1 MLKYICTSKVRLRA
15 VLLTNLKRE
24 LERSC
29 RLCVKSYLSWRQ
41 SPMLEVS
48 SSNCGNI
55 SKIVGWWREKD
66 ERPAATGLSN
76 FILTCTARQRF
87 QLSGF
92 AGVFIL
98 TNNHL
103 QINTYHETKHQVW
116 SSHPDPSTS
125 LGFARF
131 AQDDPPPRH
140 PERSERQRTKSRD
153 LAASFSTLFNQ
164 ILIFYWCSFE

>member
-1 MLKYICTSKVRLRA
+1 MLKYICISKVRLRA

-24 LERSC
+24 LERSY

-98 TNNHL
+98 TNNRL

-116 SSHPDPSTS
+116 SSHPDPSTA
-125 LGFARF
+125 LAYARS
-131 AQDDPPPRH
+131 AQDDVWGH
-140 PERSERQRTKSRD
+140 CSERKRRHDFAFTNTKTTQRP
-153 LAASFSTLFNQ
+153 LVA
-164 ILIFYWCSFE
+164 